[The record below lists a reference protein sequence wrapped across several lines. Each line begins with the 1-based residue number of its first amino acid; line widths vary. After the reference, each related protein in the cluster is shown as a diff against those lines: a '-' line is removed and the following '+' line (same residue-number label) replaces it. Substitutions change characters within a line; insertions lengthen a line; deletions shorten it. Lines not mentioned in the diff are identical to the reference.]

1 MGFERGDGVAIP
13 LVVLADAPMADRLP
27 SRLAC
32 PTRND
37 HPNGGLRVGATARKT
52 AMYHPLDSKRC
63 SMQSH
68 LPQSSSSLRIDEDWL
83 QQWIAFGML
92 DMAIYLTKQARF
104 AAYLARRDQ
113 PACAKKP

>member
-1 MGFERGDGVAIP
+1 VIPRPGVDDEPVAEI
-13 LVVLADAPMADRLP
+13 VRQYST
-27 SRLAC
+27 SRCLSY
-32 PTRND
+32 PND
-37 HPNGGLRVGATARKT
+37 HPLGGLRVSAAARKT

-63 SMQSH
+63 SVQSH
-68 LPQSSSSLRIDEDWL
+68 LPPSSSSLRIDEDWL

-113 PACAKKP
+113 PLKRPARARKR

>member
-1 MGFERGDGVAIP
+1 MCTDPGGPPAFRSAVAC
-13 LVVLADAPMADRLP
+13 AAG
-27 SRLAC
+27 
-32 PTRND
+32 ND
-37 HPNGGLRVGATARKT
+37 HPHGGLRVSAAARKT

-63 SMQSH
+63 SVQSH
-68 LPQSSSSLRIDEDWL
+68 LPPSSSSLRIDEDWL

-113 PACAKKP
+113 GLKRPARAKKR